1 MHNINFLL
9 GGLLIGSVF
18 FNIACIA
25 YIKHTY
31 GTLRID
37 HSDPEKD
44 IYRFEIDDLDAL
56 SKKKKVILAVDND
69 ADLSQ
74 K

>member
-1 MHNINFLL
+1 MIHFFVFF
-9 GGLLIGSVF
+9 GGLFIGSLIT
-18 FNIACIA
+18 NIVYLVKQAS
-25 YIKHTY
+25 

-37 HSDPEKD
+37 HANPEKD
-44 IYRFEIDDLDAL
+44 VYRIEIDDLDAL
-56 SKKKKVILAVDND
+56 SKKKKVVLKVDNH

>member
-1 MHNINFLL
+1 MFHFFAFF
-9 GGLLIGSVF
+9 GGLFIGSLIT
-18 FNIACIA
+18 NIVYLAKRA
-25 YIKHTY
+25 S

-37 HSDPEKD
+37 HANPEKD
-44 IYRFEIDDLDAL
+44 IYRIEIDDLDKL
-56 SKKKKVILAVDND
+56 SKKTQVILKVDNH

>member
-1 MHNINFLL
+1 MWYFLYL
-9 GGLLIGSVF
+9 AAGVCIGSIITIIV
-18 FNIACIA
+18 
-25 YIKHTY
+25 YHVRGSS

-37 HSDPEKD
+37 HANPEKD
-44 IYRFEIDDLDAL
+44 IYRIEIDDLDNL
-56 SKKKKVILAVDND
+56 SKKARVILKVDNH